1 MKNKIIDIL
10 YSRRKDELVPYF
22 SRKSKEEKSVVK
34 YFICDLNDAYRS
46 IAYKYLRNITVAADS
61 FHVIKNLGDEFR
73 KWGMCLSKHQILTYM
88 LEADEEL
95 SRAYYLKETYR
106 DFNRYYKITSDEERI
121 YVEQRL
127 DELINAI
134 IKTQS
139 PELRKFG

>member
-1 MKNKIIDIL
+1 
-10 YSRRKDELVPYF
+10 
-22 SRKSKEEKSVVK
+22 
-34 YFICDLNDAYRS
+34 
-46 IAYKYLRNITVAADS
+46 
-61 FHVIKNLGDEFR
+61 
-73 KWGMCLSKHQILTYM
+73 M